1 MSCRVSWKTSKVVS
15 SMWNIT
21 VLELHCYV
29 RQNDLMKRSA
39 LCWHADFGTFELH
52 LHWKKGNLVGA
63 EDTEV
68 LLAG

>member
-1 MSCRVSWKTSKVVS
+1 
-15 SMWNIT
+15 MWNIT

-29 RQNDLMKRSA
+29 RQNDLMKHSA